1 MRIGIGYDV
10 HALVENRPLIV
21 GGVNIPFEKGLDGH
35 SDADVLLH
43 AIMDSLLGA
52 MGKGDIGKLF
62 PDTDSSFK
70 DIDSRI
76 LLRRVYDVMRENN
89 YTVVNIDAV
98 IIAQRPKMSPYI
110 DLMKKNIAED
120 LKISSE
126 CINVKAT
133 TTEHLG
139 FEGKGLGMAA
149 QSACLLGNQE
159 NH

>member
-10 HALVENRPLIV
+10 HALVENRPLII
-21 GGVNIPFEKGLDGH
+21 GGVNIPFEKGLAGH

-43 AIMDSLLGA
+43 AIMDSILGA

-70 DIDSRI
+70 DIDSRV
-76 LLRRVYDVMRENN
+76 LLRRVHDVMDECS
-89 YTVVNIDAV
+89 YTVINIDAV
-98 IIAQRPKMSPYI
+98 IIAERPKMSPHI

-120 LKISSE
+120 LSIDSG
-126 CINVKAT
+126 CINIKAT

-139 FEGKGLGMAA
+139 FEGKGLGIAA
-149 QSACLLGNQE
+149 QAACLLGNQE